1 MYFTDQ
7 WFWPVYFT
15 GGFDQ
20 CISLVVL
27 TSVFTGGFDQCIS
40 LVVLTSVFH
49 WWF

>member
-1 MYFTDQ
+1 M
-7 WFWPVYFT
+7 YFT

-20 CISLVVL
+20 CILLVVL
-27 TSVFTGGFDQCIS
+27 NSTGGSDQCISLTSGFDQCIS

>member
-1 MYFTDQ
+1 M
-7 WFWPVYFT
+7 YFT

-20 CISLVVL
+20 CILLVVL
-27 TSVFTGGFDQCIS
+27 NSTGGFDQCIL